1 MDHIQ
6 ELGRFV
12 ESCNNPREQPTE
24 VRARDM
30 TLQPPGAIARVDDT
44 KSRSNSCTDSSGVS
58 SCDSGLGRHVI
69 SERIQTLSPIPSSAS
84 LSTLKSAGV
93 QGDRTRKMSMHSST
107 TSEGL
112 AVSPDVAHM
121 RLSQQDLL
129 GYATLRSLKRHCR
142 PMYSDTSILATA
154 ELIGFDDHGASKV
167 RSLDRQFSQTILCEF
182 ESSSPPPLLDGS
194 SIGAKPYIGSRSNI
208 TSKLSGSTSSLLGR
222 VVPS

>member
-1 MDHIQ
+1 
-6 ELGRFV
+6 
-12 ESCNNPREQPTE
+12 
-24 VRARDM
+24 
-30 TLQPPGAIARVDDT
+30 
-44 KSRSNSCTDSSGVS
+44 
-58 SCDSGLGRHVI
+58 

-222 VVPS
+222 VIPS

>member
-1 MDHIQ
+1 
-6 ELGRFV
+6 
-12 ESCNNPREQPTE
+12 
-24 VRARDM
+24 M

-58 SCDSGLGRHVI
+58 SCDSGLGRHAI

-84 LSTLKSAGV
+84 LSTLKSAV
-93 QGDRTRKMSMHSST
+93 VPGDRTRKMSMQSST

-154 ELIGFDDHGASKV
+154 ELIGFDDHGAGKV
-167 RSLDRQFSQTILCEF
+167 RSLDRQFSQTISTVAVWYSDITFERTLRNDLGGALGNTMALLC
-182 ESSSPPPLLDGS
+182 SD
-194 SIGAKPYIGSRSNI
+194 
-208 TSKLSGSTSSLLGR
+208 
-222 VVPS
+222 